1 MVFSTVFEIDGRPTV
16 YSVYKNGRLAFL
28 SPSQME
34 RAPILFA
41 SFSDSSWSIRGT
53 DDGKLVD
60 QVLREISD

>member
-1 MVFSTVFEIDGRPTV
+1 
-16 YSVYKNGRLAFL
+16 
-28 SPSQME
+28 ME

-41 SFSDSSWSIRGT
+41 SFDDSSWKIRGT